1 METREMRVY
10 EREEHAGIQ
19 QIRGQIHRCHRA
31 RIATPP
37 PRLSD
42 LASSP
47 AVDREKGVGGERL
60 VATSNAIMGIR
71 CHRSTTIIGIR
82 CLRSQM
88 RGKPVMRGPSTIAA
102 RREDEGDKSEV
113 EEKLRSR
120 GSAAAA
126 AEEEATSARWRKRS
140 GVGYDGEAHEGICE
154 AMSMPG
160 QCLQRPENQALVSC
174 NGASTPPEARKQ
186 NTKLTG
192 H

>member
-1 METREMRVY
+1 MGKRRGQGGLAVVVVAAHHRRCGRFATHQIR
-10 EREEHAGIQ
+10 
-19 QIRGQIHRCHRA
+19 QIRGQIRRCHRA

-47 AVDREKGVGGERL
+47 AVDCEKGVGGERL
-60 VATSNAIMGIR
+60 VAISNAIMGIR

-120 GSAAAA
+120 GSAAAT

-140 GVGYDGEAHEGICE
+140 GVIQPVPWRVGGSSILAYNALANNSGE
-154 AMSMPG
+154 
-160 QCLQRPENQALVSC
+160 
-174 NGASTPPEARKQ
+174 
-186 NTKLTG
+186 
-192 H
+192 